1 MRAPNH
7 AFNKRL
13 YTVCGFLVATRDI
26 FGHLDDL
33 LAARQRGSISRA
45 FAEKI
50 MLSVTQVNDC
60 RYCRYG
66 HLHMALQ
73 AGVSEP
79 EIQHLLIG
87 DLGTFPKEESIAL
100 AFAQHYAEQGDHP
113 EPAAWDRLVD
123 YYGLETA
130 GDILAYIRMITF
142 GNLSGNTFDALLNRL
157 KGKPAQNS
165 SLASELG
172 VLLLGVILV
181 PLGAVAWGANRAL
194 SRFVFHRAA
203 FEN

>member
-1 MRAPNH
+1 MREPNH
-7 AFNKRL
+7 AFNKCF
-13 YTVCGFLVATRDI
+13 YTVGGFLVANRDI

-33 LAARQRGSISRA
+33 LAARRRGRISPA

-50 MLSVTQVNDC
+50 MLSVTQVNDR

-100 AFAQHYAEQGDHP
+100 AFAQHTLTRKIIQ
-113 EPAAWDRLVD
+113 
-123 YYGLETA
+123 
-130 GDILAYIRMITF
+130 
-142 GNLSGNTFDALLNRL
+142 NRL
-157 KGKPAQNS
+157 PGIAGSIIMGWRPPAIFS
-165 SLASELG
+165 PISA
-172 VLLLGVILV
+172 
-181 PLGAVAWGANRAL
+181 
-194 SRFVFHRAA
+194 
-203 FEN
+203 